1 MVVLNCLF
9 YPLLVPF
16 TRYQVRLDNDID
28 GHFCQD
34 LLAGWC
40 WYIIKK
46 YKLII
51 YNFIKKYL
59 IL

>member
-16 TRYQVRLDNDID
+16 TRYQVRFDNDID

-46 YKLII
+46 YKLI
-51 YNFIKKYL
+51 L
-59 IL
+59 